1 MTVAALQKKYLPL
14 LAPEDF
20 FLLVAHATKKE
31 KVFLLAHPEYELA
44 VEVLERAE
52 EFLKRRIKHEPVAY
66 IVGHKEFYGRQFLVT
81 PHTLIPRPETEL
93 LVEAVLKVA
102 SKQKENIAILDI
114 GTGSGNIIVT
124 LAGELSQ
131 KKISFS
137 ALDISKEALTTA
149 KKNASRNNVADQIDF
164 IESNLLEKVIPNQ
177 IKNKH
182 LIIAANLP
190 YLSYEIYNASESD
203 VRDYEPKAALVSKRA
218 GLDHYLCLLPQ
229 LRSLS
234 QYALSMTFFFEISP
248 EQTALLT
255 TEIKNVFPY
264 SVLAVHRDLTDRE
277 RLIQASV

>member
-44 VEVLERAE
+44 VEALEQAE

-66 IVGHKEFYGRQFLVT
+66 IVGHKEFYGRQFFVT

-93 LVEAVLKVA
+93 LVEAVLKIV
-102 SKQKENIAILDI
+102 SKQEETIAILDI
-114 GTGSGNIIVT
+114 GTGSGNIIIT

-149 KKNASRNNVADQIDF
+149 KKNAATNNVEERINF
-164 IESNLLEKVIPNQ
+164 IESDLLENVLPDQ

-182 LIIAANLP
+182 LIITANLP

-203 VRDYEPKAALVSKRA
+203 VRDYEPKTALVSERA
-218 GLDHYLCLLPQ
+218 GLDHYLRLLPQ
-229 LRSLS
+229 LRALS
-234 QYALSMTFFFEISP
+234 QCALSTTFFLEISP
-248 EQTALLT
+248 EQSQEITREIEKIFPTATLT
-255 TEIKNVFPY
+255 TIQDL
-264 SVLAVHRDLTDRE
+264 SGRD
-277 RLIQASV
+277 RLIKASI